1 VPFWLAAIIR
11 HFSRIFLPC
20 TFESQGLALS
30 WERGHLARIM
40 IIDHV
45 NLRARCPR
53 SKKPLIILRTLID
66 QHLQMHPFLPDKKT
80 KVSRRGKLP
89 KIANE

>member
-1 VPFWLAAIIR
+1 MLFRLTAIIY
-11 HFSRIFLPC
+11 HFAPIFLPC
-20 TFESQGLALS
+20 TFENQGLALS

-45 NLRARCPR
+45 NLRARCQR
-53 SKKPLIILRTLID
+53 SKEPLIILRTLID

-80 KVSRRGKLP
+80 KV
-89 KIANE
+89 